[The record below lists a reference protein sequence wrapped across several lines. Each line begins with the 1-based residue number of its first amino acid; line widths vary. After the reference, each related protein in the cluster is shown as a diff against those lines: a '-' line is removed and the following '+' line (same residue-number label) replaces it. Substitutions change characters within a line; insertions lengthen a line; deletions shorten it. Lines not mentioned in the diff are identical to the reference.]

1 MELTIA
7 PPAKSMY
14 QIRVD
19 HLTLMQMIE
28 DNEGELT
35 PEIEQALSLT
45 QDEFNEKAVSYGL
58 VVKHF
63 DDEAAIVEKEIERL
77 SKILSQSKKKKE
89 LFKQRLGEAM
99 QQFGVEKIETP
110 TLKLSF
116 RKSESV
122 EVDPDQLPN
131 NYMVEKVTYTPDKT
145 KIKAAIKEGINVK
158 GASLVTK
165 QNLQIK

>member
-1 MELTIA
+1 MELIIQ
-7 PPAKSMY
+7 PKSLY
-14 QIRVD
+14 KIRVE
-19 HLTLMQMIE
+19 HLQLMQDIE
-28 DNEGELT
+28 FNEGEIT
-35 PEIEQALSLT
+35 PEIEQALQLT
-45 QDEFNEKAVSYGL
+45 QDEFNDKALSYGL

-63 DDEAAIVEKEIERL
+63 DDETTIIEKEIDRL
-77 SKILSQSKKKKE
+77 SKMLAQSKKKKE
-89 LFKQRLGEAM
+89 LFKQVLSDAM

-122 EVDPDQLPN
+122 EVDADQLSN
-131 NYMVEKVTYTPDKT
+131 DYMVEKTTYTPDKN
-145 KIKAAIKEGINVK
+145 KIKAAIKEGIKVN

>member
-1 MELTIA
+1 MELIIQ
-7 PPAKSMY
+7 PKSLY
-14 QIRVD
+14 QIRVE
-19 HLTLMQMIE
+19 HLQLMQDIE
-28 DNEGELT
+28 FNEGEIT
-35 PEIEQALSLT
+35 PEIEQALQLT
-45 QDEFNEKAVSYGL
+45 QDEFNDKALSYGL

-63 DDEAAIVEKEIERL
+63 DDETTIIEKEIDRL
-77 SKILSQSKKKKE
+77 SKMLAQSKKKKE
-89 LFKQRLGEAM
+89 LFKQVLSDAM

-122 EVDPDQLPN
+122 EVDPDNLPN
-131 NYMVEKVTYTPDKT
+131 DYMVEKTTYTPDKN
-145 KIKAAIKEGINVK
+145 KIKAAIKEGIKVN